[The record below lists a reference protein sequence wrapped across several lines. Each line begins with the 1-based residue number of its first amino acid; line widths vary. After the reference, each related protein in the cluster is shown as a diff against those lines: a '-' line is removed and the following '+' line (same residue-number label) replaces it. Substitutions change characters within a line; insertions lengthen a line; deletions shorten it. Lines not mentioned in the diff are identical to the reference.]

1 MNEVSVCLEILFHKT
16 ISVFHLAVYLGVVGR
31 RGLMGNTKV
40 LGEGI
45 LEGQDK
51 LRAAV
56 RNNIIRAAMEAIYC
70 AEKMSCKFVSFKGGA
85 WDEMSHFC

>member
-1 MNEVSVCLEILFHKT
+1 M
-16 ISVFHLAVYLGVVGR
+16 VGG
-31 RGLMGNTKV
+31 RGLKGDTKA

-45 LEGQDK
+45 PEGQDK

-56 RNNIIRAAMEAIYC
+56 GNDIIRAAMEAIYC
-70 AEKMSCKFVSFKGGA
+70 TEKMSCKFISFKGGV